1 MILLPRFFSLFALT
15 LAAIPAVGW
24 LILVCAD
31 FLSLADCLAPQPG
44 WQLFALILSL
54 SLVLPPALHAWPDRS
69 RPLAELAR
77 ETCRAVLFAFS
88 LFALF
93 FLAAARP
100 LFLWL
105 DIPAVLLPLAAA
117 NITPFFSCPLLYISY
132 KMGTLLLPRPEPEA
146 LRPSAM
152 RVFSAL
158 SLLLVLVLILHPF
171 LTPGGSGVPLVHAG
185 RLDMLG
191 AAWRYLALRHV
202 LAICGNAGFVPA
214 WGGCCLISLL
224 DMIRALPGAGAVEL
238 AVMASLFALM
248 LASTV
253 CLLLPSCRRWL
264 C

>member
-15 LAAIPAVGW
+15 LAAIPVVGW

-54 SLVLPPALHAWPDRS
+54 SLVLPPPLHAWPDRS
-69 RPLAELAR
+69 RPMAELAR
-77 ETCRAVLFAFS
+77 ETGRAVLFAFS

-100 LFLWL
+100 IFQWL

-117 NITPFFSCPLLYISY
+117 NLTPFFSCPLLYISY
-132 KMGTLLLPRPEPEA
+132 KMGALLLPRPEPEA
-146 LRPSAM
+146 PRPSAM

-171 LTPGGSGVPLVHAG
+171 LTPGGSGAPLVHAG
-185 RLDMLG
+185 RLDMFG

-248 LASTV
+248 LASTA

>member
-1 MILLPRFFSLFALT
+1 MAYSRLRRLSLPCRLPRPAT
-15 LAAIPAVGW
+15 GLAALRPHPFPFSGTAPRPAR
-24 LILVCAD
+24 
-31 FLSLADCLAPQPG
+31 LA
-44 WQLFALILSL
+44 
-54 SLVLPPALHAWPDRS
+54 
-69 RPLAELAR
+69 RPLAPHGGACAGKGQGRSLR
-77 ETCRAVLFAFS
+77 LS

-100 LFLWL
+100 IFQWL

-117 NITPFFSCPLLYISY
+117 NLTPFFSCPLLYISY
-132 KMGTLLLPRPEPEA
+132 KMGALLLPRPEPEA
-146 LRPSAM
+146 PRPSAM

-171 LTPGGSGVPLVHAG
+171 LTPGGSGAPLVHAG

-248 LASTV
+248 LASTA